1 MSTPLPRTDGTTPPR
16 AYPGAS
22 TVNLRSSGFDPLSDL
37 LVAQLEKPAHLV
49 EPNLRTLT
57 PYQRALLTIDGTV
70 TKFIE
75 AYRMEPVNVVLLD
88 QQTHELEAAHP
99 WLEIEQGTTVIS
111 RQVLLQGRYSR
122 TLFAYAVSLLVHD
135 QLPEAVRE
143 DLKVHPGGI
152 GQVLI
157 KNRLETRREVLWYG
171 REHIDALPEPVCSM
185 TDGRFISRTYRI
197 ICKGNPFMLINE
209 KFPVSV
215 GQMMDHH

>member
-1 MSTPLPRTDGTTPPR
+1 MSNSLRHTDGPTPSL
-16 AYPGAS
+16 AYRGGSRPG
-22 TVNLRSSGFDPLSDL
+22 NGHGGFDPLSDL
-37 LVAQLEKPAHLV
+37 LVAQVEKPGHLI

-75 AYRMEPVNVVLLD
+75 AYRMEPVHVVLLD
-88 QQTHELEAAHP
+88 QQTHSLEADHP
-99 WLEIEQGTTVIS
+99 WLEIEEGTSVIS
-111 RQVLLQGRYSR
+111 RQVLLQGKYSR
-122 TLFAYAVSLLVHD
+122 TLYAYAVSLLVHD

-143 DLKVHPGGI
+143 DLKVNPGGI
-152 GQVLI
+152 GRVLI
-157 KNRLETRREVLWYG
+157 KHRLETRRDVLWYG
-171 REHIDALPEPVCSM
+171 REHIDDLPAPVCHL
-185 TDGRFISRTYRI
+185 TDGRFISRTYRV